1 MVENLYNERI
11 LELAA
16 TLSKVGRLENAEFS
30 SEAVSRLCGSKVTV
44 DIKISGNKINDFS
57 HVVKACALGQASSS
71 VMAKK
76 IIGTEINEL
85 LDLKIRMKEMLKDDG
100 PPPSGKWS
108 DLEVLQPVKDYKG
121 RHSSVLLTFDAVE
134 DCINQYL
141 SKSEKPS
148 GELLWILL

>member
-76 IIGTEINEL
+76 IIGTDINEL
-85 LDLKIRMKEMLKDDG
+85 LDLKIRMKEMLKHDG

-141 SKSEKPS
+141 SKSQKPS
-148 GELLWILL
+148 GELL

>member
-44 DIKISGNKINDFS
+44 DIEISGNKINNFS

-71 VMAKK
+71 IMAKK
-76 IIGTEINEL
+76 IIGTDINEL
-85 LDLKIRMKEMLKDDG
+85 LDLKIRMKEMLKDGG

-141 SKSEKPS
+141 SKSQKPS
-148 GELLWILL
+148 GELL

>member
-30 SEAVSRLCGSKVTV
+30 SEAISRLCGSKVIV
-44 DIKISGNKINDFS
+44 DIEISGNKINNFS

-71 VMAKK
+71 IMAKK
-76 IIGTEINEL
+76 IIGTDINEL
-85 LDLKIRMKEMLKDDG
+85 LDLKIRMKEMLKNDG

-141 SKSEKPS
+141 SKSQKPS
-148 GELLWILL
+148 GELL

>member
-1 MVENLYNERI
+1 MVENLYNDRI

-148 GELLWILL
+148 GELL

>member
-57 HVVKACALGQASSS
+57 HIVKACALGQASSS

-76 IIGTEINEL
+76 IIGTDINEL
-85 LDLKIRMKEMLKDDG
+85 LNLKIRMKEMLKDDG

-141 SKSEKPS
+141 SKSQKPS
-148 GELLWILL
+148 GELL

>member
-141 SKSEKPS
+141 SKSQKPS
-148 GELLWILL
+148 GELLWVLL

>member
-44 DIKISGNKINDFS
+44 DIKISGDKVNDFS

-71 VMAKK
+71 VIAKK
-76 IIGTEINEL
+76 IIGTDINEL

-141 SKSEKPS
+141 SKSQKPS
-148 GELLWILL
+148 GELL

>member
-30 SEAVSRLCGSKVTV
+30 SEAISRLCGSKVTV
-44 DIKISGNKINDFS
+44 DIEISGNKINNFS

-76 IIGTEINEL
+76 IIGTDINEL
-85 LDLKIRMKEMLKDDG
+85 LDLKIKMKEMLKHDG

-121 RHSSVLLTFDAVE
+121 RPSSVLLTFDAVE

-141 SKSEKPS
+141 SKSQKPS
-148 GELLWILL
+148 GELL

>member
-44 DIKISGNKINDFS
+44 DIKISGNKVNDFS

-76 IIGTEINEL
+76 IIGTDINEL

-141 SKSEKPS
+141 SKSQKPS
-148 GELLWILL
+148 GELL

>member
-30 SEAVSRLCGSKVTV
+30 SEAISRLCGSKVTV
-44 DIKISGNKINDFS
+44 D
-57 HVVKACALGQASSS
+57 
-71 VMAKK
+71 
-76 IIGTEINEL
+76 
-85 LDLKIRMKEMLKDDG
+85 LKIRMKEMLKHDG

-141 SKSEKPS
+141 SKSQKPS
-148 GELLWILL
+148 GELL

>member
-76 IIGTEINEL
+76 IIGTDINEL

-141 SKSEKPS
+141 SKSQKPS
-148 GELLWILL
+148 GELL

>member
-16 TLSKVGRLENAEFS
+16 TLSKVGRLKNAEFS

-44 DIKISGNKINDFS
+44 DIEISENKINDFS

-76 IIGTEINEL
+76 IIGTNINEL

-141 SKSEKPS
+141 LKSQKPN
-148 GELLWILL
+148 GELL

>member
-76 IIGTEINEL
+76 IIGTDINEL

-141 SKSEKPS
+141 SKSEKTS
-148 GELLWILL
+148 GELL